1 MFYHIMSKST
11 TQKTFMLSQN
21 TSQFSRKHLEQR
33 ISCLPRCDFSSIV
46 LTLQGHAETFRNNH
60 VLIETD
66 FFKLQFSQI
75 D

>member
-1 MFYHIMSKST
+1 MFYHIMSKSI

-21 TSQFSRKHLEQR
+21 TSQFPIQHMEQR
-33 ISCLPRCDFSSIV
+33 ISCLSRCDFSSIV
-46 LTLQGHAETFRNNH
+46 LTLQEHAETFRNNH
-60 VLIETD
+60 ILIKTD